1 MSQFRSY
8 LPIVLTQ
15 REEYRVWDCL
25 MTKQDDYLQSAADAM
40 GLVRRAPSN
49 EDKGRLLKLAQAW
62 VDLADRARRAARRI
76 RRPNLAEPLEPNK
89 LERHPD

>member
-1 MSQFRSY
+1 M
-8 LPIVLTQ
+8 TQ

-40 GLVRRAPSN
+40 ELVRRAPSN

-62 VDLADRARRAARRI
+62 VDLADRARKAARRI
-76 RRPNLAEPLEPNK
+76 RKPFLAEPLEPSK

>member
-1 MSQFRSY
+1 M
-8 LPIVLTQ
+8 TQ

-40 GLVRRAPSN
+40 ELVQRAPSN

-62 VDLADRARRAARRI
+62 VDLADRARKAARRI
-76 RRPNLAEPLEPNK
+76 RKPFLAEPLEPNK